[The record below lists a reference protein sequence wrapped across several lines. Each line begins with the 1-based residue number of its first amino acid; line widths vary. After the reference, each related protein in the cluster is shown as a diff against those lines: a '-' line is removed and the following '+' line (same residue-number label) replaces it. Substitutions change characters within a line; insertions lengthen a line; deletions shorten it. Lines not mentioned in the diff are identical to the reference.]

1 VDYFLPQQISV
12 FPLRVRCGRSNAVEF
27 VSIAEAAGCVDMTPR
42 TIEWMIAAG
51 TLTGYVEWDEIEAK
65 LLPARQPHH
74 QR

>member
-1 VDYFLPQQISV
+1 
-12 FPLRVRCGRSNAVEF
+12 VEF

-74 QR
+74 QQ